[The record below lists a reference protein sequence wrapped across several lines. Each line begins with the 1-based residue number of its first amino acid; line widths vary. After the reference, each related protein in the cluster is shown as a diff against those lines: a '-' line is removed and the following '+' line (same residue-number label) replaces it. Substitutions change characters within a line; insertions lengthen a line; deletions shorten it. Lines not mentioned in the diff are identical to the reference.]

1 MIRWIFVPIL
11 LLTLPACGG
20 GSGGAPIVHAWAG
33 LTVVVTGAN
42 RGIGLELAR
51 QLTAAGATVIGTAR
65 RPDEAD
71 VLRATGARVEPLDV
85 ADAVSVAAV
94 ADRLDGLPVDVLIN
108 NAGIFPYRGTFEDA
122 DPEVAL
128 RTYDVNTLG
137 PLRVTQALL
146 PNLRAGT
153 RKLVMNM
160 SSWKG
165 GIAANTDGGSTG
177 YRESKAALNM
187 MTRTMAIE
195 LADEGFV
202 CVAMSPGWV
211 RTDIGGPDAPLAPEE
226 SVQSM
231 LDTLS
236 RVGPEDSGNYI
247 SRKGSRFEW

>member
-1 MIRWIFVPIL
+1 MKRWL
-11 LLTLPACGG
+11 LLPVLLFAIMACDDEPPAV
-20 GSGGAPIVHAWAG
+20 VHAWTG

-42 RGIGLELAR
+42 RGIGLEFAR

-71 VLRATGARVEPLDV
+71 ELHATGARVEQLDV
-85 ADAVSVAAV
+85 ADAASVTAF
-94 ADRLDGLPVDVLIN
+94 ADRLGEIPIDVLIN
-108 NAGIFPYRGTFEDA
+108 NAGIFPYRGSFEDA

-146 PNLRAGT
+146 PNLRAGN

-160 SSWKG
+160 SSWKA
-165 GIAANTDGGSTG
+165 GIAANTEGGSTG
-177 YRESKAALNM
+177 YRESKVALNM

-211 RTDIGGPDAPLAPEE
+211 RTDIGGPDAELSPAE
-226 SVQSM
+226 SVASM

-236 RVGPEDSGNYI
+236 RVGPEDSGYYI
-247 SRKGSRFEW
+247 SRKGGRFEW